1 MQLRTA
7 TSYSRHDAL
16 GSGLGDPHDH
26 TTRRPVPGK
35 GKHGFVSWPLCFGID
50 TLLCKCLLE
59 LGSDPILAI
68 PDSVDR
74 QLDVYSGFRFVD
86 GLMEHALLARKELLI
101 KSPLLF
107 VKEFSVSLAADLC
120 TTKSLKSCIS
130 DLDT

>member
-1 MQLRTA
+1 MA
-7 TSYSRHDAL
+7 
-16 GSGLGDPHDH
+16 
-26 TTRRPVPGK
+26 
-35 GKHGFVSWPLCFGID
+35 FVFGID